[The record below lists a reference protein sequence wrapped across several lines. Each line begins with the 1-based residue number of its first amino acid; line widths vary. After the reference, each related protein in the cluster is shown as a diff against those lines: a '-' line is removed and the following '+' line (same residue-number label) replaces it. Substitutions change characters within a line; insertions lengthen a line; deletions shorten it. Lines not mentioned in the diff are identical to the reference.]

1 MKLFQVY
8 ILLTFLLNNNLMSE
22 NRRESAILGGGCYWC
37 LEAVYQR
44 VKGVETIESGF
55 SGGNVKNP
63 SYREVC
69 SGLTGH
75 AEVVRVT
82 FNPDI
87 ISYEQLLM
95 IFFTIHDPTTL
106 NRQGND
112 IGTQYRSVIFYTK
125 ESQKETAERVMKS
138 ISEEGIFDAPLVTQ
152 LLPEEPF
159 YKAEDYHRNYYN
171 NNKEQAYCRV
181 VVAPKVAKFRA
192 KHAEWIK
199 NE

>member
-1 MKLFQVY
+1 
-8 ILLTFLLNNNLMSE
+8 MSE

-44 VKGVETIESGF
+44 VKGVEIIESGF

-75 AEVVRVT
+75 AEVVRIT
-82 FNPDI
+82 FNPEI
-87 ISYEQLLM
+87 ISYEKLLM

-138 ISEEGIFDAPLVTQ
+138 ISEEEIFDAPLVTQ

-159 YKAEDYHRNYYN
+159 YKAEDYHQDYYN

-181 VVAPKVAKFRA
+181 VVAPKVA
-192 KHAEWIK
+192 
-199 NE
+199 N